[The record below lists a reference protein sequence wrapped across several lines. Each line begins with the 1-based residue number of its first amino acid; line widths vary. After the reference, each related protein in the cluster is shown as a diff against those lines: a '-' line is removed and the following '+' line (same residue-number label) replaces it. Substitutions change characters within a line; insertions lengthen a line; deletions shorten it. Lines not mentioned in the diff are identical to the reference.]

1 MAEPTKAVF
10 LSYAS
15 QDATAARKICETLR
29 SSGVEVWCDVEGGL
43 EHGDEWDAKIRRQIK
58 ECVLFL
64 PLISA
69 NTQARLEGYFR
80 IEWDFAA
87 ERARG
92 IASGVPFIL
101 PVVIDDTGE
110 PGAHVPDRFRAVQWT
125 RLPGGAVPPD
135 VLARFL
141 KLWGDRTGVAKAVV
155 VPATSAATHHP
166 LASAAPSADDKSIAV
181 LPFANMSADAENEYF
196 SDGMTEEIINAL
208 VQVPDLR
215 VAART
220 SVFAFKGKAD
230 DLRTIAA
237 KLNVRTVLEGSVR
250 KAGNKIRI
258 TAQLINAADGFH
270 LWSEKF
276 DRGLGDIFAVQDEIA
291 RTIADKL
298 KAKLAGGVQQPL
310 VKPATDDLE
319 AYQLYLQGRYYWNQ
333 RGAGLAK
340 GLNYFEAAL
349 KRDPDYALAQA
360 GLAEA
365 YVLIAHYGYA
375 RPKDVIPKARV
386 AALRAIELEPRMAE
400 AHSALAFILGVYDRD
415 IRASRLSYERAIEL
429 KPTLVA
435 ARYWTASLESVCGDH
450 GKGVEVAEEAV
461 RIEPLSLVA
470 NTLLAWVGI
479 TARSG
484 KSVVIARR
492 VIEMEPRFLIGHWI
506 LGVALIAEN
515 KFDEGL
521 RELTE
526 TIELS
531 NRLPW
536 MVATYGCGLA
546 WAGRATEARAVLEE
560 LERRASAEY
569 VPAFL
574 FVMLHAYLGEEAQAV
589 AWLERSIEDNDGA
602 LCYFGVVV
610 DWPTPMG
617 IPERYFSPEVR
628 TRFIKRLGLERFK

>member
-15 QDATAARKICETLR
+15 QDAEAARKICESLR
-29 SSGVEVWCDVEGGL
+29 FSGVEVWCDVEGGL

-80 IEWDFAA
+80 IEWDVAA

-92 IASGVPFIL
+92 FASGVPFIL

-110 PGAHVPDRFRAVQWT
+110 PGAHVPDRFRTLQWT

-135 VLARFL
+135 VLTRFL
-141 KLWGDRTGVAKAVV
+141 KLWSDRTGATRATAVSA
-155 VPATSAATHHP
+155 PAVATHHP
-166 LASAAPSADDKSIAV
+166 LASAAPAADDKSIAV

-258 TAQLINAADGFH
+258 TAQLISAADGFH

-276 DRGLGDIFAVQDEIA
+276 DRGLEDIFAVQDEIA

-310 VKPATDDLE
+310 VKPPTDDLE
-319 AYQLYLQGRYYWNQ
+319 AYQLYLQGRFFWNQ
-333 RGAGLAK
+333 RGDGLAK
-340 GLNYFEAAL
+340 GLKCFEAAL
-349 KRDPDYALAQA
+349 KRDPDYALAHA

-365 YVLIAHYGYA
+365 YVLIAFYGYA
-375 RPKDVIPKARV
+375 RPNDVIPKARA

-400 AHSALAFILGVYDRD
+400 AHCALGFVLGVYDRD
-415 IRASRLSYERAIEL
+415 FPASWRSYERAIEL
-429 KPTLVA
+429 KPTFVA
-435 ARYWTASLESVCGDH
+435 ARYWTASSESVYGNH
-450 GKGVEVAEEAV
+450 RKGVEVAEQAV
-461 RIEPLSLVA
+461 RIEPLSLIA
-470 NTLLAWVGI
+470 NALLAWVGI
-479 TARSG
+479 TAQSG
-484 KSVVIARR
+484 KSVEIARR
-492 VIEMEPRFLIGHWI
+492 VTEMEPRFLIGHWI
-506 LGVALIAEN
+506 LGIALISEN
-515 KFDEGL
+515 RFDEGL
-521 RELTE
+521 RELME
-526 TIELS
+526 AIEIS

-536 MVATYGCGLA
+536 MVASYGCGLA
-546 WAGRATEARAVLEE
+546 WAGRTTEARAVLEE
-560 LERRASAEY
+560 LKRRTTSEY

-574 FVMLHAYLGEEAQAV
+574 FVMLHAYLGEEQKAV
-589 AWLERSIEDNDGA
+589 AWLEQSIQDNDGA
-602 LCYFGVVV
+602 LHYFGIVV
-610 DWPTPMG
+610 DWPTPMS
-617 IPERYFSPEVR
+617 IPERYFSPETR
-628 TRFIKRLGLERFK
+628 TRFIKRLGVDRF